1 MPIEPLRGEH
11 ALEAILFTVRLDC
24 PINGSAL
31 MKSNA
36 RKSWEKE
43 LPARDTPIERKIE
56 IGPTGDQRQAI
67 TKGFGFAHQRP
78 DGTSTWRLGFLGPD
92 ITVESSLFT
101 NWEKVKK
108 RAINYLR
115 AALEILEVTRPGTNV
130 IVFSLNLVYKFE
142 YVGGNLEVQRFLKI
156 GPFVMS
162 GPLEDIGFWHQHSG
176 WYKNLDDVPI
186 LNQLSIDLQ
195 PPPAPEGVEENL
207 SVSGGL
213 IKVPVGACL
222 RIQHLQESR
231 FSSMPAATSVS
242 NSGTSLEDLFEELYE
257 RHCRLMLQILTAE
270 GAALLPPRKASV
282 SGS

>member
-1 MPIEPLRGEH
+1 MPLKPLHGEQ

-24 PINGSAL
+24 PINGAAL
-31 MKSNA
+31 MQSNA

-67 TKGFGFAHQRP
+67 TKGFAFAHQRP

-108 RAINYLR
+108 RAMNYLR
-115 AALEILEVTRPGTNV
+115 VALEVLEATRPGTNV
-130 IVFSLNLVYKFE
+130 MVFSLNLVHKFE
-142 YVGGNLEVQRFLKI
+142 YSGGDLEIEKILKVGSFLS
-156 GPFVMS
+156 S
-162 GPLEDIGFWHQHSG
+162 GPLANTGFWHQHSG
-176 WYKNLDDVPI
+176 WYKNLDDIPI
-186 LNQLSIDLQ
+186 LNQLNIDFQ
-195 PPPAPEGVEENL
+195 PPPVLEGMEENL

-231 FSSMPAATSVS
+231 FSITPIATYVS
-242 NSGTSLEDLFEELYE
+242 NSGARLEGLFEELYE
-257 RHCRLMLQILTAE
+257 RHVKLMLQILTGE
-270 GAALLPPRKASV
+270 GAALLPAREPSV
-282 SGS
+282 SRL